1 MDKTDTLQPI
11 PEKNRILSLDIL
23 RGISLLGILLMNIP
37 GFGLFRAYDDPTNS
51 GGSTGWNLNVWWIN
65 SMFFEGTMRG
75 IFSML
80 FGAGILIF
88 MEKGRNEQNST
99 NVSDLFFRR
108 LLWLLVFGVIHCY
121 VLLWDGEI
129 LYAYALV
136 GMFAYSFRM
145 LSPAKLV
152 LGATIVLLF
161 ASLIALSDYIH
172 VTNSSESA
180 SNAKLKMENCEA
192 LSKEEEK
199 AIEDWDTRV
208 GQMKATPEQ
217 LQEEITARSKDYFSI
232 LVHKIPENQYMQ
244 TTFMYRINFWD
255 ILAMMLMGMA
265 FFKSGIFTG
274 ERSVRFYLQMILF
287 GYAIGLTV
295 NYLELQHIMSHNFS
309 LLALHKTWLSYNLG
323 RVPLTIGHIGLIMLF
338 IRSGFFSLLQRSLA
352 AVGQM
357 AFTNY
362 LMQSVIC
369 NTLFL
374 GFGFGLY
381 GKLQRYELYYIV
393 AGVWLFQLIV
403 SPIWMRYFRFGPM
416 EWVWRSLTYWQK
428 PPFKKSIS

>member
-1 MDKTDTLQPI
+1 MQDTDRLQPTAG
-11 PEKNRILSLDIL
+11 KNRITALDIL

-37 GFGLFRAYDDPTNS
+37 GFGLYKAYDDITNS

-88 MEKGRNEQNST
+88 MGRTQEGQSA
-99 NVSDLFFRR
+99 VSISDLFFRR
-108 LLWLLVFGVIHCY
+108 LLWLLVFGVLHCY

-129 LYAYALV
+129 LYAYAIV

-145 LSPAKLV
+145 LPV
-152 LGATIVLLF
+152 R
-161 ASLIALSDYIH
+161 SLIAAATLVLLVATAFSVSEWYQLKNIQA
-172 VTNSSESA
+172 SSLTAHEKKERGE
-180 SNAKLKMENCEA
+180 KLTSEDEKSIEA
-192 LSKEEEK
+192 WDEKVKE
-199 AIEDWDTRV
+199 
-208 GQMKATPEQ
+208 MKATPEQ
-217 LQEEITARSKDYFSI
+217 LQEEIDARSKDYFSI

-244 TTFMYRINFWD
+244 TTFLYRINFWD
-255 ILAMMLMGMA
+255 ILAMMLLWMA
-265 FFKSGIFTG
+265 LYKSGVIIA
-274 ERSVRFYLQMILF
+274 ERSTRFYVYMILA
-287 GYAIGLTV
+287 GYSIGLTV
-295 NYLELQHIMSHNFS
+295 NYLELQNIMENQFS
-309 LLALHKTWLSYNLG
+309 LMSLHEGWISYNLG

-338 IRSGFFSLLQRSLA
+338 IQSGFLPWLKRSLA

-369 NTLFL
+369 NTIFL

-393 AGVWLFQLIV
+393 AGVWIFQLLI
-403 SPIWMRYFRFGPM
+403 SPVWMRHFHFGPM
-416 EWVWRSLTYWQK
+416 EWVWRSLTYWKKQ
-428 PPFKKSIS
+428 PFKKIRT